1 MKNRLLA
8 SQRATS
14 ARTQP
19 SSWGLLD
26 DGRGRTPNPS
36 GFTPFDPL
44 AFNLADSS
52 LADLG
57 IDTEG
62 LDCCTMSVS
71 PVYARSLEPLSIRL
85 NIQRR
90 EHATDAD
97 VLLVWKSLCTHL
109 ADIKCPIWVRVNN
122 DRWLQRLLTLDSPRE
137 LLLEVPVFLASDDVW
152 CSDLPPNSSR
162 GPDLI
167 INGRPSAKVPTRLL
181 QRVSCVLFD
190 RNDERRHMDPL
201 GAAYQAIRTTPFV
214 HERCSSPEE
223 VDASFELG
231 AFGVVG
237 HEWATHSANE
247 TSSALADHRSLGAI
261 EFFSLV
267 MHGSSATV
275 LQEALARH
283 RGLAEHLMRI
293 ANFLAAMNGQPPVNS
308 LTDVLSLSRRAHL
321 VRAAAL
327 MLPLVIGRH
336 LGRTLGFPAT
346 YRALFL
352 AHLMADQADHELRD
366 LAFMAAAVSTL
377 PNVLQ
382 LSGDE
387 VARLLHLPLRVKE
400 SLNSRGD
407 LHSWVR
413 LAEASDTL
421 PPLEVRNAAQALRI
435 GQPEVNQTLIFS
447 LRHTCRLWQPQWA
460 EALGL

>member
-1 MKNRLLA
+1 MKSRLIA
-8 SQRATS
+8 SSRPS
-14 ARTQP
+14 ADRSPP
-19 SSWGLLD
+19 SAWGVLD
-26 DGRGRTPNPS
+26 DTRTRLPSTS

-44 AFNLADSS
+44 AFSLADSS
-52 LADLG
+52 LVDLG
-57 IDTEG
+57 VDIEG

-85 NIQRR
+85 NVQRR
-90 EHATDAD
+90 DHATDAD
-97 VLLVWKSLCTHL
+97 AALVWKSLCTHL
-109 ADIKCPIWVRVNN
+109 ADIPCPIWVRVNN
-122 DRWLQRLLTLDSPRE
+122 DRWLQRLLTLESPPN

-152 CSDLPPNSSR
+152 CSDLPPNGSR

-167 INGRPSAKVPTRLL
+167 INGRPSRKVPTQLL

-201 GAAYQAIRTTPFV
+201 GAAYQAIRRTPFV
-214 HERCSSPEE
+214 HERCTSPEE

-231 AFGVVG
+231 AHGVVG

-261 EFFSLV
+261 EFFSLL

-275 LQEALARH
+275 LQEALRRH
-283 RGLAEHLMRI
+283 PGLGHQLMRI
-293 ANFLAAMNGQPPVNS
+293 AGFLASLSGQRAGSS
-308 LTDVLSLSRRAHL
+308 LTEALSLSHRTHL
-321 VRAAAL
+321 ARAAAL

-352 AHLMADQADHELRD
+352 AHLMADHVDQELRE

-377 PNVLQ
+377 PAVLQ

-387 VARLLHLPLRVKE
+387 VARLLRLPLRVKE
-400 SLNSRGD
+400 SLHRQGD
-407 LHSWVR
+407 LSPWVK

-421 PPLEVRNAAQALRI
+421 PPLEVRNAALALNI

-447 LRHTCRLWQPQWA
+447 LHHTCRLWQAHWTD
-460 EALGL
+460 ALSL

>member
-1 MKNRLLA
+1 MKNRLLD
-8 SQRATS
+8 SQRSS
-14 ARTQP
+14 ADRAAA
-19 SSWGLLD
+19 SAWGLLD
-26 DGRGRTPNPS
+26 DTRSRPPSSS

-44 AFNLADSS
+44 AFSLADSS

-57 IDTEG
+57 VDTEG
-62 LDCCTMSVS
+62 LDCCTMSAS

-85 NIQRR
+85 NVQRR

-97 VLLVWKSLCTHL
+97 AMLVWKSLCTHL
-109 ADIKCPIWVRVNN
+109 ADIKCPVWVRVNN
-122 DRWLQRLLTLDSPRE
+122 DRWLQRLLTLDSPPN

-152 CSDLPPNSSR
+152 CSDLPPNKSR

-167 INGRPSAKVPTRLL
+167 INGRPSRKVPTQLL

-201 GAAYQAIRTTPFV
+201 GAAYQALRLTPFV
-214 HERCSSPEE
+214 HERCTSPEE

-237 HEWATHSANE
+237 HEWATQSPNE
-247 TSSALADHRSLGAI
+247 TSTALADHRSLGAI
-261 EFFSLV
+261 EFFSLL

-275 LQEALARH
+275 LHEALRRH
-283 RGLAEHLMRI
+283 PGLGEQLMRI
-293 ANFLAAMNGQPPVNS
+293 ASFLASLSGQQPVAS
-308 LTDVLSLSRRAHL
+308 LHEALSLSRRTHL
-321 VRAAAL
+321 ARAAAL

-352 AHLMADQADHELRD
+352 AHLMADQADQELRE

-377 PNVLQ
+377 PAVLQ
-382 LSGDE
+382 LSSDE

-400 SLNSRGD
+400 SLNRQGD
-407 LHSWVR
+407 LSAWIK

-421 PPLEVRNAAQALRI
+421 PPLEVRNAALALNI
-435 GQPEVNQTLIFS
+435 GQPDVNQTLIFS
-447 LRHTCRLWQPQWA
+447 LRHTCRLWQAHWT
-460 EALGL
+460 EALSL